1 MIKPMRSRSQ
11 KFYLLASFVFAA
23 LSLPALAAP
32 HIQLSA
38 HPTPREQFAADR
50 LRAATSSL
58 TSNEQIIL
66 AIRQDPILKPYDK
79 RITTFWP
86 DATEAFLLRRL
97 SGKGKPDTIIVTGYD
112 SSGVL
117 YGALELANR
126 IRTAHAIPDTLDY
139 EDHPAL
145 KLRGFALGMQKPEI
159 TYEGAEYDYPYTP
172 KDFPWFYDK
181 AYWTGYLDQLVNQ
194 RINTLYIWSGHPF
207 TSLLKL
213 PKYPEAQ
220 ELPTEQLDQN
230 IAMFRWLT
238 AEADRRGIWILQG
251 FYNIHL
257 SHNFARAHNVP
268 FHLSAPTPLATEY
281 TRYCI
286 SEFIREYPNVGIFMT
301 LGEAMGPHYGPQWA
315 TEAIVP
321 GVKDGLAQLEKQAG
335 HPIPEPPIVIRAH
348 ATDIEKVMPAVKPI
362 YSNFD
367 TMWKWNGESLTWTNI
382 RGSVKQR
389 FDEMVAGSNNT
400 IVNIHL
406 LSNLEP
412 FRWGDP
418 DFVRQTILNF
428 QRIGIQG
435 LHLYPLRYWDWPV
448 SADNTTPLLQQ
459 TERDWIWYQSW
470 ARYAWNP
477 NLDATTEHTYWVQQF
492 AQRFAVPNNKTIV
505 NLGPVS
511 PDNWEHSTDH
521 LTPQQLTTGEHLLAA
536 YELSGV
542 ASPTLL
548 PRIGITEGNR
558 EVFSLGMTMPQLI
571 DAKRFNPAETLWTGD
586 APDGERLDEYVAN
599 EFNHKPHHGQT
610 PIKVA
615 ADMAASS
622 AKAVAE
628 AEAASPG
635 ITPASRP
642 EYERVL
648 NDMRCIATLMA
659 YYNAKTQAAE
669 LVMLFGYDH
678 DQSHLTAARAF
689 LAESVID
696 FQRLTALTDRTYRN
710 AAGMQTSQRQIPV
723 RGGPTT
729 NHWRDLLPVYQKEF
743 AIFDSRLTALS
754 TSGTAAAS
762 AATTTPTQLPQIP
775 FTLSPGGGETFTV
788 KPGAQLYTDSPTPAP
803 IATVSPEL
811 DGLTGIRVST
821 KQSTPIHF
829 TLSKPAQIL
838 VGFFKSTSSRAVN
851 VSPATEQ
858 WNLFLPNAVVPGAKG
873 LTVSV
878 WAKPLAAGLNDLDL
892 GTGAYVVLGF
902 IPEDTHVTPHIT
914 FSTTTT
920 DNQPPNLD
928 WLFEN

>member
-1 MIKPMRSRSQ
+1 
-11 KFYLLASFVFAA
+11 
-23 LSLPALAAP
+23 
-32 HIQLSA
+32 
-38 HPTPREQFAADR
+38 
-50 LRAATSSL
+50 
-58 TSNEQIIL
+58 
-66 AIRQDPILKPYDK
+66 
-79 RITTFWP
+79 
-86 DATEAFLLRRL
+86 
-97 SGKGKPDTIIVTGYD
+97 
-112 SSGVL
+112 
-117 YGALELANR
+117 
-126 IRTAHAIPDTLDY
+126 
-139 EDHPAL
+139 
-145 KLRGFALGMQKPEI
+145 MQKPEI

-172 KDFPWFYDK
+172 KEFPWFYDK
-181 AYWTGYLDQLVNQ
+181 AYWSKYLDQLVDQ

-238 AEADRRGIWILQG
+238 SEADRRGIWILQG

-257 SHNFARAHNVP
+257 SHNFARAHKVP

-301 LGEAMGPHYGPQWA
+301 LGEALGPHYGPQWA

-321 GVKDGLAQLEKQAG
+321 GVKDGLAQLEKEAG
-335 HPIPEPPIVIRAH
+335 HPVTLPPIVIRAH
-348 ATDIEKVMPAVKPI
+348 ATDIEKVMPAVRPI

-382 RGSVKQR
+382 RGPVKQR
-389 FDEMVAGSNNT
+389 FDEMVAGSNT
-400 IVNIHL
+400 TLVNIHL

-428 QRIGIQG
+428 QRIGIGG

-448 SADNTTPLLQQ
+448 SADNATPLLHQPD
-459 TERDWIWYQSW
+459 RDWIWYHSW
-470 ARYAWNP
+470 SRYAWNP
-477 NLDATTEHTYWVQQF
+477 NLEPRTEHAYWVNQF
-492 AQRFAVPNNKTIV
+492 AQRFAAPGVKNFADTIATNT
-505 NLGPVS
+505 NL
-511 PDNWEHSTDH
+511 T
-521 LTPQQLTTGEHLLAA
+521 TAQLATGEHLLNA

-622 AKAVAE
+622 AKAVTE
-628 AEAASPG
+628 AEAAAPG
-635 ITPASRP
+635 ITPEARP
-642 EYERVL
+642 EYDRIV

-678 DQSHLTAARAF
+678 DQSHLTAARAL
-689 LAESVID
+689 LAQSVED
-696 FQRLTALTDRTYRN
+696 FARLTDLTDKAYRN

-729 NHWRDLLPVYQKEF
+729 NHWRDLLPVYQKELTV
-743 AIFDSRLTALS
+743 FDTRLKALN
-754 TSGTAAAS
+754 TSGTVAAS
-762 AATTTPTQLPQIP
+762 ATTTTPTQLPQIP

-788 KPGAQLYTDSPTPAP
+788 APGAQLYSDSPAPAP
-803 IATVSPEL
+803 IASVSPEL
-811 DGLTGIRVST
+811 NGLTGIRVST

-838 VGFFKSTSSRAVN
+838 VGFFKSTSGRAVN

-878 WAKPLAAGLNDLDL
+878 WTKPLPAGLNDLDL

-902 IPEDTHVTPHIT
+902 IPEDTHVTPHVT
-914 FSTTTT
+914 FTTTG
-920 DNQPPNLD
+920 DNNQPPNLD